1 MILMRSHKVLQRE
14 QLPYYSPSNEASNII
29 EGELIYGKNIYD
41 VFTTKEYGKLTK
53 RRGEI

>member
-1 MILMRSHKVLQRE
+1 MEKIFIDEKTYQKIKKEM
-14 QLPYYSPSNEASNII
+14 
-29 EGELIYGKNIYD
+29 GKKND